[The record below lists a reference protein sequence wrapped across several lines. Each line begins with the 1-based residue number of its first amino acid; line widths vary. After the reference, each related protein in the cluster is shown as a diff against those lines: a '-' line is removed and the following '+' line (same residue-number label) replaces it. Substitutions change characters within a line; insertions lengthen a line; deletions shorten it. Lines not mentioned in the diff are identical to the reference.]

1 MSDSPIERENLTAA
15 LVREYDDEALVVWIH
30 LLQDHGEEQEAEVER
45 LRADPRMRLAVEDIR
60 RLMGPPNS
68 PSYGPALRRVEAA
81 LAGEGDGDHSRP
93 T

>member
-1 MSDSPIERENLTAA
+1 MATELPTNPQIAVDADRYLAQRVLA
-15 LVREYDDEALVVWIH
+15 L
-30 LLQDHGEEQEAEVER
+30 EAEVER